1 MLFCGLRERRARPAR
16 ACSVRLSCGLCPAPV
31 RKLTPVT
38 VDPTQPDA
46 NIINKD
52 EIIQNVVNECGRTL
66 LAGNMDV
73 GENTEIALSNK
84 TVTQVSK
91 GSTVDVDIA
100 QGNDDGK
107 GPYTCDMDL
116 QSNAAGATGQVPLKV
131 QESNAKNGII
141 SLKVQLPDDFD
152 CIGGK

>member
-1 MLFCGLRERRARPAR
+1 
-16 ACSVRLSCGLCPAPV
+16 
-31 RKLTPVT
+31 
-38 VDPTQPDA
+38 
-46 NIINKD
+46 
-52 EIIQNVVNECGRTL
+52 
-66 LAGNMDV
+66 MDV

-141 SLKVQLPDDFD
+141 RLKVQLPNDFD
-152 CIGGK
+152 CVGGK